1 MADSLMN
8 YALEVHENI
17 QELLGETGSPDQ
29 ALTQFVINE
38 ISEKSDL
45 GDSDLCYG
53 VMRSANSSVL
63 GAVNAYAISF
73 NGETLS
79 LFYTIYKQNNGSISN
94 VSADEYHTAIS
105 RLQGFFNQAIK
116 GWYKKMEPSA
126 EHYSLCKHIFDKQD
140 DICNVRMFVIS
151 NGVIGNNLK
160 TPKERIQ
167 GKHLDFI
174 TWDLNKLYINSN
186 SQSDH
191 ESIDVDL
198 MDDPEF
204 AFDLPYLSTQS
215 EKDNYQCLL
224 VLVPGQFLYNLYESY
239 NTNLLQ
245 NNVRFFLGFKG
256 KKSVNKEILNTL
268 RKYPQRFLAFNNG
281 ITATAQEVLLEN
293 GKIRMIED
301 FQILNGGQTT
311 ASIFFG
317 KRLEKKDSPETYVDL
332 SQVAVQMKLIVLRE
346 NVKEIMGDITR
357 YSNSQKAITM
367 ADHSTNNPFNLKMQE
382 LSRTHYA
389 PDIHN
394 NGNVTLWY
402 YERVKGQYDADLR
415 NCPSAAARNN
425 FKMVR
430 PIAKRFKKELLAKV
444 WQGWNQFPYSVCLG
458 DQGNYKR
465 FIDDIIAKKFD
476 PDVIYYEDSIAL
488 IILYNYMQKESLVF
502 KEFHQIKAQ
511 MIGYTLAALNY
522 LTVGELSLF
531 KIWQAQSLSSSL
543 KQFVDKL
550 GAALEQRMKL
560 DCPSNV
566 TFRDF
571 AKGKDTWDSVKKY
584 SLNLDMSLISN
595 DRKSKTE
602 DTDRAAAL
610 VSGVNEEE
618 HKKIVQF
625 GSKFWSGL
633 ASPDIDF
640 LSEQEKQVSIGI
652 TESIA
657 REQILS
663 EKQIYSALEIID
675 KFEQTSLTPD
685 DIRAKSSLMTD
696 KTENDAFS
704 AYQRIVKLTDSDWN
718 SIVVYA
724 DRVCDKKTSKCIA
737 KVSKMADKRK
747 AKASDLKVVNDILD
761 EINKRYH
768 KEY

>member
-17 QELLGETGSPDQ
+17 QELLGEAGSPDQ

-38 ISEKSDL
+38 ISEKTDL

-63 GAVNAYAISF
+63 GTVNAYAISF

-79 LFYTIYKQNNGSISN
+79 LFYTIYKQNNGSIST

-191 ESIDVDL
+191 ESIDIDL
-198 MDDPEF
+198 MDDSEF

-293 GKIRMIED
+293 GRIKMIED

-332 SQVAVQMKLIVLRE
+332 SQVSVQMKLIVLRE

-367 ADHSTNNPFNLKMQE
+367 ADYSTNNPFNLKMQE

-415 NCPSAAARNN
+415 NCPSTAARKN
-425 FKMVR
+425 FMMVR
-430 PIAKRFKKELLAKV
+430 PIPKRFKKELLAKV

-465 FIDDIIAKKFD
+465 FIDDIIA
-476 PDVIYYEDSIAL
+476 L
-488 IILYNYMQKESLVF
+488 
-502 KEFHQIKAQ
+502 
-511 MIGYTLAALNY
+511 
-522 LTVGELSLF
+522 
-531 KIWQAQSLSSSL
+531 
-543 KQFVDKL
+543 
-550 GAALEQRMKL
+550 
-560 DCPSNV
+560 
-566 TFRDF
+566 
-571 AKGKDTWDSVKKY
+571 
-584 SLNLDMSLISN
+584 
-595 DRKSKTE
+595 
-602 DTDRAAAL
+602 
-610 VSGVNEEE
+610 
-618 HKKIVQF
+618 
-625 GSKFWSGL
+625 
-633 ASPDIDF
+633 
-640 LSEQEKQVSIGI
+640 
-652 TESIA
+652 
-657 REQILS
+657 
-663 EKQIYSALEIID
+663 
-675 KFEQTSLTPD
+675 
-685 DIRAKSSLMTD
+685 
-696 KTENDAFS
+696 
-704 AYQRIVKLTDSDWN
+704 
-718 SIVVYA
+718 
-724 DRVCDKKTSKCIA
+724 
-737 KVSKMADKRK
+737 
-747 AKASDLKVVNDILD
+747 
-761 EINKRYH
+761 
-768 KEY
+768 